1 MTRKKLRTD
10 KGWRGAHDLTSAPPR
25 PFASSFLFFCFLA
38 ALCAGGY
45 FYYDYQQQ
53 RTRQEQEARAVRA
66 QEANRL
72 RAENERKM
80 KELFVAKK
88 KAEHKKQAS
97 RYAGMQDAPPK
108 DALSESDAEL
118 AAREAKER
126 ESILAAEELQNLK
139 EMEDRADFLN
149 PYRHEQMNDE
159 DAEPQ
164 PAPAA
169 NAVVAALEQYD
180 VFNAKP
186 NPKADYYIYL
196 CSAGWCP
203 NCANEMPSIRA
214 ACKNMRRAG
223 KVQIILVS
231 FDKTLVEAKAYA
243 KRCQLNSPTLWIEAM
258 RKKVFQQLPGFV
270 DDGCG
275 IPHVFVVDKNGSLI
289 TRGHGSILKNWRD
302 FTTNNNKG

>member
-1 MTRKKLRTD
+1 M
-10 KGWRGAHDLTSAPPR
+10 TSAPPR
-25 PFASSFLFFCFLA
+25 AFASSFLFFFLLA

-53 RTRQEQEARAVRA
+53 RTRQVQEARAARA

-72 RAENERKM
+72 RAENERK
-80 KELFVAKK
+80 KEELIAAKK
-88 KAEHKKQAS
+88 KAKRAKQAS
-97 RYAGMQDAPPK
+97 SYAGMQDESAP
-108 DALSESDAEL
+108 DAPAESDAEL

-126 ESILAAEELQNLK
+126 ESILAAEELQRLK

-149 PYRHEQMNDE
+149 PYRHEQQE
-159 DAEPQ
+159 EEEPRLQ
-164 PAPAA
+164 PFTAT

-196 CSAGWCP
+196 CSAGWCS
-203 NCANEMPSIRA
+203 NCANEMPSIREA
-214 ACKNMRRAG
+214 GKNMRRTA
-223 KVQIILVS
+223 KVQIILIS

-258 RKKVFQQLPGFV
+258 RKKVFQQLPGFA

-275 IPHVFVVDKNGSLI
+275 VPHVFVVDKHGTLI

-302 FTTNNNKG
+302 FTTNNQKG